1 MTMSA
6 TSLRAPEASPQTR
19 PRVMV
24 ADDSRVIRMAIKRIL
39 GVDYDLVEV
48 EDGESAWDRIRDDTE
63 IQALVTDIE
72 MPKIDGYELIC
83 RIRGAEDRRL
93 RELPVIAITGA
104 EDEETKQRAFACGA
118 TDFIIKPI
126 DAIQLKARVQAYIR
140 YDQTAREQTEKSL
153 ILEDQSIMDSMTGLC
168 SRRYLSQRGD
178 QDLAFSIR
186 RGNDLSLIRLEIDH
200 FKKLYKK
207 HGDDISENL
216 LTWFAKVLSGCARTE
231 DTVARTGGTQFAVLA
246 SATSIA
252 NAAVLCQRLLETVAS
267 QPYRHGNITIPIT
280 LSIGMASLSQD
291 RRDNFEDLQKLAQQR
306 LCHAQSEGG
315 NRVCSSILSDMSEI
329 EEVLV
334 PSIEPQGDGV
344 LSLMEPLSE
353 SVSAETSAAI
363 EFEEMTSEETGF
375 TLDIIGM
382 EASEVESF
390 PDATLSDLDQKV
402 ELEVEVEAEPAP
414 VDTPMTMEL
423 TIEEPVDQA
432 VECMPDVDDVAGSS
446 DQLVASVIPDAPA
459 TAVTEPASMPSADL
473 LSIDKALHLIAQGKA
488 DLLAPYL
495 DALLQ
500 KVRPLMDFSTQVRRR
515 KTEQHAD
522 DNA

>member
-1 MTMSA
+1 MSA
-6 TSLRAPEASPQTR
+6 TSLRTPELEPTSQTK
-19 PRVMV
+19 PRVLV
-24 ADDSRVIRMAIKRIL
+24 ADDSRVIRMAINRIL
-39 GVDYDLVEV
+39 GSDYELVEV
-48 EDGESAWDRIRDDTE
+48 GDGESAWDRIREDTE

-72 MPKIDGYELIC
+72 MPNVDGYELIC
-83 RIRGAEDRRL
+83 RIRGAAETRL
-93 RELPVIAITGA
+93 HELPVIAITGA

-140 YDQTAREQTEKSL
+140 YDQTAREQTEKSQ
-153 ILEDQSIMDSMTGLC
+153 ILEDQSILDSMTGLC

-200 FKKLYKK
+200 FKKLYKT
-207 HGDDISENL
+207 HGDDISEDI
-216 LTWFAKVLSGCARTE
+216 LTWFAKVLSKCARTE

-252 NAAVLCQRLLETVAS
+252 NATVLCQRLQETVAS

-291 RRDNFEDLQKLAQQR
+291 RRDNFEELLKLAQQR

-315 NRVCSSILSDMSEI
+315 NRVCNSILSEMSEI

-334 PSIEPQGDGV
+334 PSVESQEGSELSV
-344 LSLMEPLSE
+344 LE
-353 SVSAETSAAI
+353 SPAEAVSAESSEATESEAL
-363 EFEEMTSEETGF
+363 TSEETEF
-375 TLDIIGM
+375 TLDILGM
-382 EASEVESF
+382 DSPEVETCAGAS
-390 PDATLSDLDQKV
+390 LSDLDQKAEPEI
-402 ELEVEVEAEPAP
+402 ELEGEFSL
-414 VDTPMTMEL
+414 VDTLTSTES
-423 TIEEPVDQA
+423 TIEEPVGQV
-432 VECMPDVDDVAGSS
+432 VEC
-446 DQLVASVIPDAPA
+446 IPDLYNVADSLDQHAAGATLAAPE
-459 TAVTEPASMPSADL
+459 TLGTESAPTPSNDI

-488 DLLAPYL
+488 DILAPYL

-500 KVRPLMDFSTQVRRR
+500 KVRPLMDFSTQVRRN
-515 KTEQHAD
+515 KTGQHAD
-522 DNA
+522 DKA

>member
-1 MTMSA
+1 
-6 TSLRAPEASPQTR
+6 
-19 PRVMV
+19 
-24 ADDSRVIRMAIKRIL
+24 MAIKKIL
-39 GVDYDLVEV
+39 GADYDLVEV
-48 EDGESAWDRIRDDTE
+48 EDGESAWNLVRDDTE

-72 MPKIDGYELIC
+72 MPNVDGYELIC
-83 RIRGAEDRRL
+83 RIRGAEESRL

-186 RGNDLSLIRLEIDH
+186 RGIDLSLIRLEIDQ
-200 FKKLYKK
+200 FKKLYKT
-207 HGDDISENL
+207 HGDDISEDL
-216 LTWFAKVLSGCARTE
+216 LTWFAKVLFGCARTE

-252 NAAVLCQRLLETVAS
+252 NAAVFCKRLQETLAS
-267 QPYRHGNITIPIT
+267 QPYRHGNTTIPIT

-291 RRDNFEDLQKLAQQR
+291 RLENFEVLQKLAQQR

-315 NRVCSSILSDMSEI
+315 DRVCSSILSDMSEI

-334 PSIEPQGDGV
+334 PSVEPQGDSK
-344 LSLMEPLSE
+344 LSLLDPLPE
-353 SVSAETSAAI
+353 SASDETSVAV
-363 EFEEMTSEETGF
+363 EFEEMTSEEAGF

-382 EASEVESF
+382 EAPDVELF
-390 PDATLSDLDQKV
+390 PGASLSDLDQKV
-402 ELEVEVEAEPAP
+402 ELEIEVEAELAM
-414 VDTPMTMEL
+414 VDTLMTTEL

-432 VECMPDVDDVAGSS
+432 VECMPDVDDVAGSGS
-446 DQLVASVIPDAPA
+446 VDQLVADVTADVPA
-459 TAVTEPASMPSADL
+459 TVVMEPAPMPSNDP
-473 LSIDKALHLIAQGKA
+473 LSIDKALHLISQGKA

-495 DALLQ
+495 DALIQ
-500 KVRPLMDFSTQVRRR
+500 KVRPLMDFSIQVRRN
-515 KTEQHAD
+515 KPEQHAD
-522 DNA
+522 DNN

>member
-1 MTMSA
+1 
-6 TSLRAPEASPQTR
+6 
-19 PRVMV
+19 
-24 ADDSRVIRMAIKRIL
+24 
-39 GVDYDLVEV
+39 
-48 EDGESAWDRIRDDTE
+48 
-63 IQALVTDIE
+63 
-72 MPKIDGYELIC
+72 
-83 RIRGAEDRRL
+83 
-93 RELPVIAITGA
+93 
-104 EDEETKQRAFACGA
+104 
-118 TDFIIKPI
+118 
-126 DAIQLKARVQAYIR
+126 
-140 YDQTAREQTEKSL
+140 
-153 ILEDQSIMDSMTGLC
+153 
-168 SRRYLSQRGD
+168 
-178 QDLAFSIR
+178 
-186 RGNDLSLIRLEIDH
+186 
-200 FKKLYKK
+200 
-207 HGDDISENL
+207 
-216 LTWFAKVLSGCARTE
+216 
-231 DTVARTGGTQFAVLA
+231 
-246 SATSIA
+246 
-252 NAAVLCQRLLETVAS
+252 
-267 QPYRHGNITIPIT
+267 
-280 LSIGMASLSQD
+280 
-291 RRDNFEDLQKLAQQR
+291 
-306 LCHAQSEGG
+306 
-315 NRVCSSILSDMSEI
+315 
-329 EEVLV
+329 
-334 PSIEPQGDGV
+334 
-344 LSLMEPLSE
+344 MEPLSE